1 MTDLVPLNDLERMA
15 QAMAGSG
22 LFGVKTPQQALAL
35 MLISHAEGRHP
46 ALAAKDYDIIQGK
59 PAKKADAMLRD
70 FLSAGGKVEWHTL
83 NDSLAD
89 ATFSHP
95 QGGTFR
101 CDWDMKRAATAGF
114 AGKDNW
120 KKFPR
125 AMLRSRVVSEGV
137 RTVFPMATSGMYVP
151 EEVQDFTPSE
161 TMREVNDRPKRVT
174 ADPLAGQA
182 APDNG
187 YQQAMQSAP
196 QASMQDY
203 AASVVGMPKDQGGT
217 PSPDTVK
224 GKTIPFLTGQNTLE
238 CASIGDWL
246 AIMEDIFTSQE
257 SDVILETWD
266 ANNIQFATLQA
277 MAMKKKRAEFIDRM
291 QALVNQAHELNKAV
305 RTPAS

>member
-83 NDSLAD
+83 NDTLAD

-151 EEVQDFTPSE
+151 EEVADFTPSE
-161 TMREVNDRPKRVT
+161 PRDVTPEKPKRVT
-174 ADPLAGQA
+174 VDPLATQSTSDMA
-182 APDNG
+182 A
-187 YQQAMQSAP
+187 AI
-196 QASMQDY
+196 
-203 AASVVGMPKDQGGT
+203 VGMPPVT
-217 PSPDTVK
+217 TSAVPPAAPPSN
-224 GKTIPFLTGQNTLE
+224 GKPAPHLPFYVGHNVMRATSAPEWVG
-238 CASIGDWL
+238 
-246 AIMEDIFTSQE
+246 IMEDQFSHGNTDDLWTLWQ
-257 SDVILETWD
+257 
-266 ANNIQFATLQA
+266 ANNALFTGIKAKA
-277 MAMKKKRAEFIDRM
+277 IARAGKASVADKPDAEAFVARM
-291 QALVNQAHELNKAV
+291 TALEDQMTELNRAQGAG
-305 RTPAS
+305 T